1 LSTQRRSATKRKQ
14 SGKRSG
20 RSAQPVPKT
29 VQTSSPVRSSA
40 TAVTRERSL
49 GTTVPRERSP
59 GTTVTYRPR
68 EAVTNDAVAAS
79 PPTRGSGSTPTAAV
93 VRDARKERSEARRK
107 PAIEAAQT
115 AAQPRKKL
123 IDLDRF
129 KAARGRA
136 DPPPPIAPG
145 RRRKARA
152 EAEQPKGR
160 TLVNTDRFDGV
171 RQFSRDTWS
180 EIKKVNWPDRETT
193 RNLTLV
199 VIAVS
204 AILGVMLGGIDYVLF
219 QLFEALP

>member
-1 LSTQRRSATKRKQ
+1 MSAQRRSATKRKQ

-20 RSAQPVPKT
+20 RSAQPVTK
-29 VQTSSPVRSSA
+29 VSQASSTGESSSA
-40 TAVTRERSL
+40 TAVTRERLPGSAA
-49 GTTVPRERSP
+49 TPERSS

-68 EAVTNDAVAAS
+68 EAPEVAANDAALATSAGRATAS
-79 PPTRGSGSTPTAAV
+79 AAV
-93 VRDARKERSEARRK
+93 KDARKERVDRRLN
-107 PAIEAAQT
+107 ASTDAE
-115 AAQPRKKL
+115 QPKRKL
-123 IDLDRF
+123 IDLDRIRG
-129 KAARGRA
+129 ARGSA
-136 DPPPPIAPG
+136 APVPAAAPG
-145 RRRKARA
+145 SRRKGRV
-152 EAEQPKGR
+152 EAEQPKRR

-204 AILGVMLGGIDYVLF
+204 AVLGILLGGIDFVLF